1 MSSEDKGIMLTGELR
16 DYLVGH
22 SIPMTDAH
30 RAIIADTL
38 AGALSVIGRAD
49 CGAGKARQ
57 AGGADQRE

>member
-30 RAIIADTL
+30 RGIIADTL
-38 AGALSVIGRAD
+38 AGAEDFSIMQIRASRGRS
-49 CGAGKARQ
+49 
-57 AGGADQRE
+57 